1 MEYYAIFIPNNTS
14 NFAIKSFYNDKA
26 EALAALKVHKDARM
40 KSFPS
45 SEEAV
50 YFYLHGPADGGGS
63 TGGGGGAA
71 AAASLVP
78 PGSPIPPAER
88 KVPKSPF
95 IAPSSQKLVAFR
107 KLIEANNV
115 EEVRATIQQNP
126 RYLISSGD
134 TPTILKEGPRY
145 NALHITAIEGR
156 GEICRLILQTIESAT
171 YIELLHGQRSASTDE
186 VTAILLDL
194 YLNTPDKCRNETP
207 LHFAA
212 KLGWVEVVRELI
224 AFPQCQVKPNADGL
238 YPRDI
243 ICSRARPANNTP
255 EVRAAI
261 DALLR
266 ENFFVPVIRA
276 EDNTLPP
283 VVGEPFSPTELPKL
297 EGAGPRD
304 KLGARREI
312 KAYAGPMDHDK
323 AQRFC
328 KRWKT
333 PPRLKVLGSA
343 AAKVQSD
350 GKLSELRQCS
360 TPIKGGTARRL
371 LFANRSFDG
380 RLEEVTATGM
390 DGEQVEEEE
399 EEEEEEEQRNNNN
412 HSLVEASLDESLVQ
426 PVEKLLPDD
435 NGNHLRLSVPY
446 TPNRLFFSYR
456 TNHLA
461 NASFDTN
468 GSYCDS
474 EPDEGNFSY
483 VCEETQTLYG
493 KANVTESPSFKERS
507 IRLADPAK
515 GLETVGRMLAEKEQV
530 GWKEHW
536 SFLGTF
542 CNMAEEAGL
551 TLLDRYLAQR
561 KQQLE
566 GASRQP
572 EPIVPPADTGEEVPA
587 VQRGD
592 AGDRSFSDELNMI
605 CESTEKMTLNMAGDG
620 ELHRTAVSNPYRC
633 LLNSL
638 HVFGTRLVNNVA
650 KATAKPGDCTA
661 AEMFQGEIR
670 KVEKL
675 LENYRNDGAFR
686 VVDFSK
692 VHSLFAYLI
701 VANVAHNRTGEELAS
716 IWRPL
721 VQTNGSLHD
730 AAKCV
735 GTFLEQYSSLAAT
748 ITPLDF
754 ADQSGW
760 SENEHIAPC
769 GCRTGATTIHAG
781 TGGAP
786 GIMERM
792 NKRREKRAIRTTPAS
807 EPVPAPVVVDFHTYR
822 SGGGKEPLQLNGS
835 KDEEE
840 LYYSCSDSENEQEED
855 AFFTPPSSPKALRKD
870 RNGNNS
876 SGHHETTDGLLNGA
890 IHADEGALLNG
901 SMDTSPVVEER
912 QEQQQKASYTAFI
925 SETMPTKQDFD
936 VWNVLKMVEIDPQA
950 HPHVHAWKCAMVEYG
965 S

>member
-1 MEYYAIFIPNNTS
+1 
-14 NFAIKSFYNDKA
+14 
-26 EALAALKVHKDARM
+26 
-40 KSFPS
+40 
-45 SEEAV
+45 
-50 YFYLHGPADGGGS
+50 
-63 TGGGGGAA
+63 
-71 AAASLVP
+71 
-78 PGSPIPPAER
+78 
-88 KVPKSPF
+88 PF

-380 RLEEVTATGM
+380 RLEEVTATGV
-390 DGEQVEEEE
+390 DGEQVEEE

-435 NGNHLRLSVPY
+435 NGNHLRLSVP
-446 TPNRLFFSYR
+446 
-456 TNHLA
+456 
-461 NASFDTN
+461 
-468 GSYCDS
+468 

-551 TLLDRYLAQR
+551 TLLDHYLAQR

-566 GASRQP
+566 GASWQP
-572 EPIVPPADTGEEVPA
+572 EPI
-587 VQRGD
+587 RGG
-592 AGDRSFSDELNMI
+592 AGDRSFNDELNMI

-661 AEMFQGEIR
+661 AETFQAEIR

-701 VANVAHNRTGEELAS
+701 VANVAQNRTGEELAS

-735 GTFLEQYSSLAAT
+735 GTFLVQYSSLAAT

-754 ADQSGW
+754 AGQSGW
-760 SENEHIAPC
+760 SENEHILAC

-781 TGGAP
+781 TGGPP

-792 NKRREKRAIRTTPAS
+792 NKRREKRAIRTTSA
-807 EPVPAPVVVDFHTYR
+807 
-822 SGGGKEPLQLNGS
+822 GGGKEPLQLNGS

-890 IHADEGALLNG
+890 LHTDEGAQLNG

-912 QEQQQKASYTAFI
+912 QEQQQKQRYTAFI

-936 VWNVLKMVEIDPQA
+936 VWNVLKMVEIDPQT

>member
-1 MEYYAIFIPNNTS
+1 MEYYAIFIPNSTS

-40 KSFPS
+40 KSFSS

-50 YFYLHGPADGGGS
+50 YFYLHGPADGGG
-63 TGGGGGAA
+63 TGGGGGN
-71 AAASLVP
+71 ASPTTVA
-78 PGSPIPPAER
+78 PGSPIPSADR

-95 IAPSSQKLVAFR
+95 IGPSTQKLVAFR

-115 EEVRATIQQNP
+115 EEVRATIQHNP

-145 NALHITAIEGR
+145 NALHITAIEGK
-156 GEICRLILQTIESAT
+156 GEICRLILQTIESAS
-171 YIELLHGQRSASTDE
+171 YIELLHGQRTSSTDE

-212 KLGWVEVVRELI
+212 KLGWVEVVKELI
-224 AFPQCQVKPNADGL
+224 AFPQCQVKPNKDGL

-243 ICSRARPANNTP
+243 ICSRAKEANNTA
-255 EVRAAI
+255 EIREAI
-261 DALLR
+261 DALLK

-283 VVGEPFSPTELPKL
+283 IVGEPFSPTELPKL
-297 EGAGPRD
+297 DAASKD
-304 KLGARREI
+304 KLIARREI

-333 PPRLKVLGSA
+333 PPRLKVLGNA
-343 AAKVQSD
+343 GKVQSD
-350 GKLSELRQCS
+350 GKLSEMRKCS
-360 TPIKGGTARRL
+360 TPIKGTARRL

-380 RLEEVTATGM
+380 KLEGGN
-390 DGEQVEEEE
+390 DGGEQ
-399 EEEEEEEQRNNNN
+399 EQRNNN
-412 HSLVEASLDESLVQ
+412 LIETSLDESLERE
-426 PVEKLLPDD
+426 EKFIPDD
-435 NGNHLRLSVPY
+435 NGNHLRMPVPY

-461 NASFDTN
+461 NNSFDTN

-483 VCEETQTLYG
+483 VCDETQTLYG
-493 KANVTESPSFKERS
+493 KGNVTESPSFKERS
-507 IRLADPAK
+507 IRLTDPAK

-542 CNMAEEAGL
+542 CNIAEETGL
-551 TLLDRYLAQR
+551 TMLERYLAQR
-561 KQQLE
+561 KQQIE
-566 GASRQP
+566 GVNKVQEISAS
-572 EPIVPPADTGEEVPA
+572 TMEEVPA
-587 VQRGD
+587 LHGVE
-592 AGDRSFSDELNMI
+592 RSFNDALNMI
-605 CESTEKMTLNMAGDG
+605 CESTEKMSLSMAGDAD
-620 ELHRTAVSNPYRC
+620 LQRTAVSNPYRC

-650 KATAKPGDCTA
+650 KSSSKSVETA
-661 AEMFQGEIR
+661 AETFQSEIR

-675 LENYRNDGAFR
+675 LENYRNDVAFR

-701 VANVAHNRTGEELAS
+701 VSNVPHNRTGEELAN
-716 IWRPL
+716 IWHPL
-721 VQTNGSLHD
+721 LQTTALIET
-730 AAKCV
+730 AKCV
-735 GTFLEQYSSLAAT
+735 GKFLAQFSNIAST

-754 ADQSGW
+754 GNQAEW
-760 SENEHIAPC
+760 SENGHILPC
-769 GCRTGATTIHAG
+769 CCRTDMTIHTF
-781 TGGAP
+781 TGNQ

-792 NKRREKRAIRTTPAS
+792 NKRREKRAIRTVSAS
-807 EPVPAPVVVDFHTYR
+807 ELAPAPSPSPAVVVDFHTYR
-822 SGGGKEPLQLNGS
+822 SGGNDPLLLNGS
-835 KDEEE
+835 HDEEE
-840 LYYSCSDSENEQEED
+840 LYYSCSDSENEQED
-855 AFFTPPSSPKALRKD
+855 AFFTPPSSPKLLRKD
-870 RNGNNS
+870 RNGNS
-876 SGHHETTDGLLNGA
+876 AETYATLLN
-890 IHADEGALLNG
+890 DTDVTVELNG
-901 SMDTSPVVEER
+901 SLDTVSPVEDVEESK
-912 QEQQQKASYTAFI
+912 ENYTVFI
-925 SETMPTKQDFD
+925 ADTLPTQQDFD
-936 VWNVLKMVEIDPQA
+936 VWNVLKMVEIDPEM
-950 HPHVHAWKCAMVEYG
+950 HPHVHAWKCAMVEHG
-965 S
+965 C